1 MWKSSLNQ
9 FGWNFKS
16 ILHEQ
21 VLLPFCVGWT
31 KSFIFNMNTK
41 DQLNFFSIKWF
52 LLKNTLAESYFI
64 FHRNITS
71 FLFKK
76 KYHRTYYLNKCQMNI
91 YSAANF
97 MWKWARPTR
106 GLLSSRCTT
115 VIIAMYAIFKINPIV
130 SECTLVSYNVYPTY
144 LFYTN
149 QTSNNPHSSN
159 HQSWELNFSV
169 LNKWK
174 LLLSKS
180 FESLTFTSYKKK
192 YFSWQ
197 C

>member
-1 MWKSSLNQ
+1 
-9 FGWNFKS
+9 
-16 ILHEQ
+16 
-21 VLLPFCVGWT
+21 
-31 KSFIFNMNTK
+31 MNTK
-41 DQLNFFSIKWF
+41 DQLNFFPIKWF

-71 FLFKK
+71 FLLKK
-76 KYHRTYYLNKCQMNI
+76 KYHRPYYLNKCQMNI

-106 GLLSSRCTT
+106 GLFSSLCTT

-149 QTSNNPHSSN
+149 QTSNNPHSSK

-169 LNKWK
+169 LNEWK
-174 LLLSKS
+174 LVLSKS
-180 FESLTFTSYKKK
+180 FESLTFTSYKKNIFHDDANTFK
-192 YFSWQ
+192 KRRSS
-197 C
+197 